1 MQLFID
7 FQWLIVILILINAS
21 YKFSVTLISY
31 LYKKTFMESF
41 KTIAV
46 FNYDH
51 ETIILKHLLQQ
62 EGIPY
67 FFENEMTLS
76 VVPMYTTALGGI
88 KLKVHPEDFEQVQ
101 QILDSLNNPLK
112 IV

>member
-1 MQLFID
+1 
-7 FQWLIVILILINAS
+7 
-21 YKFSVTLISY
+21 
-31 LYKKTFMESF
+31 MESF

-46 FNYDH
+46 FNYLH
-51 ETIILKHLLQQ
+51 ETVVLKHLLEQ
-62 EGIPY
+62 EEIPY

-88 KLKVHPEDFEQVQ
+88 KLKVHPNDFEEVQ
-101 QILDSLNNPLK
+101 QILDNLNNPLK